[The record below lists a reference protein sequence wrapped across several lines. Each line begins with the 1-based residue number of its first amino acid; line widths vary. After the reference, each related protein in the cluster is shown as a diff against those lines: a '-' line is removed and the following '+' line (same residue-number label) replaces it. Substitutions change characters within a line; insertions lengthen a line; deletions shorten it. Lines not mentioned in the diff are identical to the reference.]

1 MLSEQQHKPFLHLD
15 LLLNDDSDRKIVP
28 LSSTRTI
35 LFTLLDN
42 LVNNRIPVEVS
53 FKDFF
58 SETQYTVKYIH

>member
-1 MLSEQQHKPFLHLD
+1 MLSEQQHKPSLHLD
-15 LLLNDDSDRKIVP
+15 LLLNDDSDRKVVP

-58 SETQYTVKYIH
+58 PETQYTVKYIH

>member
-1 MLSEQQHKPFLHLD
+1 MLSEQQHKPSLHLD
-15 LLLNDDSDRKIVP
+15 LLLNDDSDRKVVP